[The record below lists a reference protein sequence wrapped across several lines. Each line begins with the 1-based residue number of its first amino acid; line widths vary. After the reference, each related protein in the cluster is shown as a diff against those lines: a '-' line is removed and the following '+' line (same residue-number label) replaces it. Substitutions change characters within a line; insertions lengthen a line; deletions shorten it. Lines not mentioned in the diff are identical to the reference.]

1 MKKVL
6 FLTAVAVAMSACSN
20 DVDLG
25 MKDANKQNADN
36 AIGFQVL
43 NKNMSRATSLEDA
56 KHYNFGVFAYKNTQ
70 AKNIMDNYLVGY
82 FGPGYGYKKL
92 TGTTDEGLNYTERS
106 TTDSDW
112 GYEGLGYDQYNHG
125 TNGAGEK
132 FYLKSQTEYMS
143 NIENQYLRYWD
154 LSASYVN
161 FYAYAP
167 YIKGKKTV
175 TYTHST
181 HTIAF
186 PFGSIQDGVD
196 DESQFEYMYA
206 AKKVPTTDFK
216 KAVNLEFN
224 RLSAK
229 VNIAFYENIPGYTVT
244 INNLKETDYKFISAN
259 PAKENSSTLE
269 YSNGL
274 YKSIGA
280 NITFNNDDDVT
291 GSVTQVLT
299 DGTSSDVYTD
309 GQYLEFKIPTS
320 HTAIAENANDA
331 VNSKKAS
338 SYSPT
343 TYYAIPKN
351 NDTGLT
357 FRLSFTLT
365 STTGETIKVNNAA
378 VHVKKDYTNWEAN
391 KHYTYIF
398 KITKNASGSTES
410 NPSIDPSDPTVLGNA
425 LYPIVFDNCTV
436 EDWTEATTPDET
448 GNDHNIN

>member
-1 MKKVL
+1 MKKSI
-6 FLTAVAVAMSACSN
+6 FLAVAAVAMTACSN

-25 MKDANKQNADN
+25 MKDANKQTADN

-43 NKNMSRATSLEDA
+43 NKNMSRAKLEDA
-56 KHYNFGVFAYKNTQ
+56 KHYNFGVFAYKNSQ
-70 AKNIMDNYLVGY
+70 SANIMDNYLVGY
-82 FGPGYGYKKL
+82 FGTGYGYKKFD
-92 TGTTDEGLNYTERS
+92 TTTVGGMTSSDKGLS
-106 TTDSDW
+106 KW
-112 GYEGLGYDQYNHG
+112 GYEGLGYSQYNHA
-125 TNGAGEK
+125 TNGTEEYY
-132 FYLKSQTEYMS
+132 YLNTQKEYMS
-143 NIENQYLRYWD
+143 NIDYQYLRYWD

-167 YIKGKKTV
+167 YIKGTKQV
-175 TYTHST
+175 TYNHNT

-186 PFGSIQDGVD
+186 PFGTIKDGVD
-196 DESQFEYMYA
+196 DESLFEYMYA
-206 AKKVPTTDFK
+206 AKKVTKTDFK
-216 KAVNLEFN
+216 KAVNLEFK

-244 INNLKETDYKFISAN
+244 IDNLKETDYEFISAN
-259 PAKENSSTLE
+259 PAKENPTTLV
-269 YSNGL
+269 YSDGL

-280 NITFNNDDDVT
+280 DIKFTNDDDVT

-299 DGTSSDVYTD
+299 DETSSSDVYTN

-320 HTAIAENANDA
+320 HTAIAENATDA
-331 VNSKKAS
+331 VGTQKAS

-378 VHVKKDYTNWEAN
+378 VHVKKDYTNWVAN

-398 KITKNASGSTES
+398 KITKDASGTTESGST
-410 NPSIDPSDPTVLGNA
+410 ITPSDPTVPGKA

-436 EDWTEATTPDET
+436 EDWTDATTPGET